1 MSVVHFYPL
10 NEVHV
15 EEDILAGI
23 ERLYEAAGFGKI
35 FSKNDF
41 CAVKLHFGEKG
52 NLNYLSPVYV
62 KKTVSLLRK
71 NGVKPFLTDANTI
84 YQGSRANS
92 VDHLTVAYRH
102 GFLPEKTGAPVI
114 IADGLTGKDYRLLT
128 IDKKHFRTVKIG
140 SAALDCDSMMVLT
153 HFKGHMLA
161 GYGGALKNVG
171 MGLASRSGKQEQ
183 HSDVKPKVI
192 PTLCTLCLAC
202 MGICP
207 ANAIREGSG
216 SAHINHD
223 KCIGCGECTAVC
235 MSGAIKVRWAT
246 DNRTFQEKMIE
257 YAYGILDRLSGRA
270 AFINFLINI
279 TPHCDCMET
288 DDPPIAP
295 DIGILASRD
304 PVSLD
309 RACADLVNSREG
321 LPSSNFGKR
330 VNAISAGQDKFRE
343 IHNIDW
349 SHQLKY
355 AEKLGLGE
363 LDYDLVELR

>member
-1 MSVVHFYPL
+1 MSIVYFYPL
-10 NEVHV
+10 H
-15 EEDILAGI
+15 EEHTDEDVLTGI
-23 ERLYEAAGFGKI
+23 GKVYEKTGFTKI
-35 FSKNDF
+35 FRKKDF
-41 CAVKLHFGEKG
+41 CAVKLHFGEEG

-62 KKTVSLLRK
+62 KKTVSLLS
-71 NGVKPFLTDANTI
+71 NSGVKPFLTDANTI

-92 VDHLTVAYRH
+92 VDHLNVAYKH
-102 GFLPEKTGAPVI
+102 GFLPLETGAPVI
-114 IADGLTGKDYRLLT
+114 IADGLTGKDYRIIT
-128 IDKKHFRTVKIG
+128 VDKKHFRTVKIG

-161 GYGGALKNVG
+161 GFGGALKNVG

-183 HSDVKPKVI
+183 HSDVKPKII
-192 PTLCTLCLAC
+192 PTMCTLCLAC
-202 MGICP
+202 IGACLVH
-207 ANAIREGSG
+207 AIREGGG

-257 YAYGILDRLSGRA
+257 YAYGILTRLADRVA
-270 AFINFLINI
+270 YINFLINI
-279 TPHCDCMET
+279 TPHCDCMGT
-288 DDPPIAP
+288 DDPPMVK
-295 DIGILASRD
+295 DIGVLASRD

-309 RACADLVNSREG
+309 RACADLVNSIEG
-321 LPSSNFGKR
+321 LESSKFGKKI
-330 VNAISAGQDKFRE
+330 NAISAGHDKFRE
-343 IHNIDW
+343 IHNIDS

-363 LDYDLVELR
+363 ADYHLVEVG

>member
-1 MSVVHFYPL
+1 
-10 NEVHV
+10 
-15 EEDILAGI
+15 
-23 ERLYEAAGFGKI
+23 
-35 FSKNDF
+35 
-41 CAVKLHFGEKG
+41 
-52 NLNYLSPVYV
+52 
-62 KKTVSLLRK
+62 
-71 NGVKPFLTDANTI
+71 
-84 YQGSRANS
+84 
-92 VDHLTVAYRH
+92 
-102 GFLPEKTGAPVI
+102 
-114 IADGLTGKDYRLLT
+114 
-128 IDKKHFRTVKIG
+128 G

-161 GYGGALKNVG
+161 GFGGALKNVG

-202 MGICP
+202 IGACP
-207 ANAIREGSG
+207 ANAIREGGG
-216 SAHINHD
+216 SARIKPD
-223 KCIGCGECTAVC
+223 ICIGCGECTAVC

-257 YAYGILDRLSGRA
+257 YAYGILTRLANRV

-288 DDPPIAP
+288 DDPPMVS

-309 RACADLVNSREG
+309 RACADLVNTREG
-321 LPSSNFGKR
+321 LASSNFGKKI
-330 VNAISAGQDKFRE
+330 NAISAGHDKFRE

-355 AEKLGLGE
+355 AEKLGMGE
-363 LDYDLVELR
+363 YNYDLVEVG